1 MTTHPLLS
9 PFTDLTLLQED
20 TDDFSYQVGDEL
32 DDGDEETGPDEGCPD
47 DEVEDE
53 DPTMSVFDSQPEELL
68 TPLAKLERNINSDSI
83 FNRQMITRSLLETLR
98 SVYRDQD
105 GTMAVMRA
113 MVQLSQDVEPTVR
126 AELMEQVPHIAM
138 FCQENRQFVGD
149 MVPQYVL
156 PIIVKYLT
164 DTNNQVWS
172 FHEVRKTAQAALLVL
187 LEQELVER
195 GDVEEQVVPLLL
207 ELIGPEMGDD
217 YKTEAVA
224 SSDYNDFSR
233 RTGQDLSED
242 MLTAAMLMCKMA
254 PLLGKDITER
264 LLLQPFLDMCTDGRM
279 FHIRKVC
286 AANFGEMCG
295 VVGTELTERLLL
307 PKFFFLCEDG
317 VWGVRKA
324 CAECFMQV
332 SCAVTPEVRKE
343 SLAPCFVNLITD
355 QSRWVRMAAFQ
366 ALGPFISTFADSAM
380 TGLFLTDDGSVRF
393 MLDVAESQ
401 QKIILEQETPSE
413 SSSDSIDDRNF
424 EQCENGD
431 DDSGRLSESSDSDRD
446 LDSPSSPP
454 EATPTEPSSTL
465 PQEEPKIDS
474 SSDDSRTRDESET
487 VSGQDVESV
496 TKETSSHSESESV
509 TASSDTQDASER
521 KTTESLPPSATKTLS
536 PDEGICLDGHNCTG
550 STTNAA
556 SKEDSKGEEVVGES
570 QGEAEQ
576 QDAEAFNSFLYWR
589 APLPDIELDLDLV
602 EQGSLEPAEAPRER
616 CYALDASQ
624 LRRVGSDE
632 VETVCQAV
640 AETHLEPANRQTFSV
655 STLTGEGRQVEVTN
669 VERLSTAPS
678 MPQVAQVSDA
688 SQVLAGTRT
697 QQAPAVLNNAQ
708 QPALSTQE
716 VTPPPSPSSSPAT
729 SPTSPHHLSAHLENL
744 RKQDVIPQPLLD
756 HYLSMT
762 DPSRAQT
769 VDQEI
774 ARHCAY
780 SLPSVAFTLG
790 RDNWHCLRDT
800 YETLANDMQVSTWK
814 VRRTLAFSIHELAII
829 LGAQLTDQDLI
840 PVFDGFL
847 KDLDEVRIG
856 VLKHLADFLRR
867 LLPERRREYL
877 ARLIEFLNTDNH
889 RNWRFRYEL
898 AEQMMQLGDLFPASE
913 LAEHVCPVALS
924 LAGDKVS
931 DVRLIAYK
939 LVAVLTKQLQEDHDD
954 ALVFHF
960 LTDLITNYAQSRRW
974 QRRQTF
980 AFLCA
985 VLLEDESIRP
995 SLFAHHLL
1003 PSLLTLTSDPV
1014 PNVRI
1019 VLGKTLSQAV
1029 LPRDYFSSEQNPEH
1043 ETLLHAIEILK
1054 MDTDRDVRFY
1064 ASLPPNPRTNSPDVD
1079 LV

>member
-1 MTTHPLLS
+1 MWMFSFLRMAELFASSSLFCHHTRPVCQVWPVL
-9 PFTDLTLLQED
+9 PDLTLLQED

-32 DDGDEETGPDEGCPD
+32 DDGEEETGPDEGCPD

-164 DTNNQVWS
+164 DTNNQ
-172 FHEVRKTAQAALLVL
+172 VRKTAQAALLVL

-424 EQCENGD
+424 ENGD

-454 EATPTEPSSTL
+454 EATPTEPSSIL
-465 PQEEPKIDS
+465 HGEEPKIDS

-496 TKETSSHSESESV
+496 TKETSSHSESESA
-509 TASSDTQDASER
+509 TASSDTKDASER

-556 SKEDSKGEEVVGES
+556 SKEDSKGEGEVVGES

-624 LRRVGSDE
+624 LRRAGSDE

-655 STLTGEGRQVEVTN
+655 STLTGRQVEVTN

-800 YETLANDMQVSTWK
+800 YETLANDMQ
-814 VRRTLAFSIHELAII
+814 
-829 LGAQLTDQDLI
+829 
-840 PVFDGFL
+840 
-847 KDLDEVRIG
+847 
-856 VLKHLADFLRR
+856 
-867 LLPERRREYL
+867 
-877 ARLIEFLNTDNH
+877 
-889 RNWRFRYEL
+889 
-898 AEQMMQLGDLFPASE
+898 
-913 LAEHVCPVALS
+913 
-924 LAGDKVS
+924 
-931 DVRLIAYK
+931 
-939 LVAVLTKQLQEDHDD
+939 
-954 ALVFHF
+954 
-960 LTDLITNYAQSRRW
+960 
-974 QRRQTF
+974 
-980 AFLCA
+980 
-985 VLLEDESIRP
+985 
-995 SLFAHHLL
+995 
-1003 PSLLTLTSDPV
+1003 
-1014 PNVRI
+1014 
-1019 VLGKTLSQAV
+1019 
-1029 LPRDYFSSEQNPEH
+1029 NPEH

-1064 ASLPPNPRTNSPDVD
+1064 ASLPPNPRTNSPDVASIVAVLPVYLGLGLPQLD
-1079 LV
+1079 RD

>member
-32 DDGDEETGPDEGCPD
+32 EDGDEETGGADEGCPD

-164 DTNNQVWS
+164 DTNNQV
-172 FHEVRKTAQAALLVL
+172 RKTAQAALLVL

-233 RTGQDLSED
+233 RTGQDLSEE

-332 SCAVTPEVRKE
+332 SSAVTPEVRKE

-393 MLDVAESQ
+393 MLDVADNQ

-413 SSSDSIDDRNF
+413 SSSDSVDGRNF
-424 EQCENGD
+424 EQSGNGD
-431 DDSGRLSESSDSDRD
+431 DDSGRLSENSDSDRD

-454 EATPTEPSSTL
+454 EATPMEPNTTL
-465 PQEEPKIDS
+465 TQEETRRD

-487 VSGQDVESV
+487 VSGPDVESV
-496 TKETSSHSESESV
+496 SKTSSHSESESV
-509 TASSDTQDASER
+509 TASSDTQEMSER

-556 SKEDSKGEEVVGES
+556 SKEDSKEEAGES
-570 QGEAEQ
+570 QGEEEQ

-602 EQGSLEPAEAPRER
+602 EQGSLEPVDAPRER

-624 LRRVGSDE
+624 LRRAGGDE

-669 VERLSTAPS
+669 VERLSTGPS

-688 SQVLAGTRT
+688 AHVLAGPRT
-697 QQAPAVLNNAQ
+697 QQAPTVLNNAQ
-708 QPALSTQE
+708 QRAVSSQE
-716 VTPPPSPSSSPAT
+716 LTPPPSPSSSPAT
-729 SPTSPHHLSAHLENL
+729 SPTSPHHLSAHMDNL

-1054 MDTDRDVRFY
+1054 MDSDRDVRFY

>member
-1 MTTHPLLS
+1 M
-9 PFTDLTLLQED
+9 
-20 TDDFSYQVGDEL
+20 SYMYHAGRVRFRVGDEL
-32 DDGDEETGPDEGCPD
+32 EDGDEETGCADEGCPD

-224 SSDYNDFSR
+224 SSDYNVDFSR
-233 RTGQDLSED
+233 RTGQDLSEE

-393 MLDVAESQ
+393 MLDIAESQ

-413 SSSDSIDDRNF
+413 SSSDSGDDRNF
-424 EQCENGD
+424 EQRENGD
-431 DDSGRLSESSDSDRD
+431 DDSGRLSESSSDSDRD

-454 EATPTEPSSTL
+454 EATPTEPNPTL
-465 PQEEPKIDS
+465 PQEEPQRDS
-474 SSDDSRTRDESET
+474 SIDDSRTRDESET
-487 VSGQDVESV
+487 VSSQDVESV
-496 TKETSSHSESESV
+496 SESSGHSESES
-509 TASSDTQDASER
+509 ASSDTQDTSAR
-521 KTTESLPPSATKTLS
+521 KTTESLPPTATKTLS

-556 SKEDSKGEEVVGES
+556 SKEDSKEEEEGES
-570 QGEAEQ
+570 QEEEEEAEQ

-589 APLPDIELDLDLV
+589 APLPDIELDLVD
-602 EQGSLEPAEAPRER
+602 QGSIEPVEAPPRER

-632 VETVCQAV
+632 VENVCQAV

-655 STLTGEGRQVEVTN
+655 STLTGEGIQVEVTN
-669 VERLSTAPS
+669 VERLSTGPS

-688 SQVLAGTRT
+688 AQVLAGTRT

-708 QPALSTQE
+708 QWPLSSPLFHFQPGLSSQD

-729 SPTSPHHLSAHLENL
+729 SPTSPHHLSAHLDSL

-1019 VLGKTLSQAV
+1019 VLGKTLSQSV

-1054 MDTDRDVRFY
+1054 MDSDRDVRFY
-1064 ASLPPNPRTNSPDVD
+1064 ASLPPNPRSNSPDVD